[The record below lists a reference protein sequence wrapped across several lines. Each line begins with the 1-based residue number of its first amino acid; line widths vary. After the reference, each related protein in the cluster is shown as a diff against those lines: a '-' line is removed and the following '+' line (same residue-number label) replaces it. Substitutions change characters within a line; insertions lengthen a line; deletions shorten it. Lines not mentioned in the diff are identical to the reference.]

1 MPCRHLWF
9 FVQTMSFCFNSLTCI
24 SSDYFQPPTPSPSS
38 RRGVVP
44 RTSSSPGSSGGAASV
59 TPHVVIGQVA
69 NLGHVTLSGGRAGST
84 TTHVV
89 EASFQP
95 RDPVQLKFDYS
106 LFLGVANHLSH
117 CYSSWPKKPRVN
129 LFSTELLRKELIH

>member
-9 FVQTMSFCFNSLTCI
+9 FVQTMSFGFNSLTRI
-24 SSDYFQPPTPSPSS
+24 LFSDYFQPPTPSPSS

-44 RTSSSPGSSGGAASV
+44 RTSSSPGSSGGGAASG
-59 TPHVVIGQVA
+59 TPHVVIGHVA

-95 RDPVQLKFDYS
+95 RDPIQLKFDDS
-106 LFLGVANHLSH
+106 LF
-117 CYSSWPKKPRVN
+117 
-129 LFSTELLRKELIH
+129 

>member
-1 MPCRHLWF
+1 MPPSVVLRSNNECLFQFTHLPF
-9 FVQTMSFCFNSLTCI
+9 TI

-44 RTSSSPGSSGGAASV
+44 RTSSSPGSSGGGAASG

-95 RDPVQLKFDYS
+95 RDPIQLKFDYS
-106 LFLGVANHLSH
+106 LF
-117 CYSSWPKKPRVN
+117 
-129 LFSTELLRKELIH
+129 

>member
-1 MPCRHLWF
+1 MPPSVVLCSNNEFLFQFSHL
-9 FVQTMSFCFNSLTCI
+9 VI

-44 RTSSSPGSSGGAASV
+44 RTSSSPGSSGGGAASG

-95 RDPVQLKFDYS
+95 RDPIQLKLDSLLFRGSQSSFSLLTYTVFHPLVVEVLCV
-106 LFLGVANHLSH
+106 LFL
-117 CYSSWPKKPRVN
+117 
-129 LFSTELLRKELIH
+129 

>member
-1 MPCRHLWF
+1 MPPSVVLCSNNEFLFQFTHLYVF
-9 FVQTMSFCFNSLTCI
+9 YG
-24 SSDYFQPPTPSPSS
+24 YFQPPTPSPSS

-44 RTSSSPGSSGGAASV
+44 RTSSSPGSSGAAASG

-95 RDPVQLKFDYS
+95 RDPIQLKFDYS
-106 LFLGVANHLSH
+106 LF
-117 CYSSWPKKPRVN
+117 
-129 LFSTELLRKELIH
+129 